1 MENQED
7 KIVDENLN
15 PSEEEKVIP
24 EETVVQEENP
34 TPAEVTEPVVEEEAK
49 NETESTDEEPVTPS
63 TEEDKAEEEQ
73 QPEEPIEEKPEVEDK
88 VEEEKGVPEGT
99 TTTEE
104 TIASEGVVEELD
116 PVQED
121 LMAQLEELRAEKEE
135 REALEACNIEVMKV
149 EREFQDC
156 SNKIA
161 QALKDSFAQNG
172 IDSSKTIE
180 ELKKE
185 DPAKATLAM
194 QFIAQA
200 QGLKTQLENAAVNEI
215 SKHQNEVIYRAASR
229 EFEKMGLNLEQAKE
243 AVKTF
248 KRIVNEIGVTDLK
261 EDLKMKVQLAAGRA
275 KIVVPE
281 GMVAPEVKPVAPN
294 GAVKA
299 EGVADDDT
307 TEVKDSSPEIK
318 EAIKEVAEEK
328 SEEVPPTPVVEKS
341 SEPVVQKPKVE
352 DFEEGVT
359 GKASAGAGTMIN
371 ELNVLEELAKLP
383 YKERAKFYKEHED
396 SISKALSKRG

>member
-1 MENQED
+1 MENEEN
-7 KIVDENLN
+7 KIVDEATIPNEMTAPEGALA
-15 PSEEEKVIP
+15 PTEEVKEEVTTSSEAITSEGTPAPTEAIEEEVKT
-24 EETVVQEENP
+24 EEQ
-34 TPAEVTEPVVEEEAK
+34 VEEATAPK
-49 NETESTDEEPVTPS
+49 
-63 TEEDKAEEEQ
+63 ED
-73 QPEEPIEEKPEVEDK
+73 KPEVEDK
-88 VEEEKGVPEGT
+88 VEEK
-99 TTTEE
+99 
-104 TIASEGVVEELD
+104 VEQEVEQLD
-116 PVQED
+116 PTQED
-121 LMAQLEELRAEKEE
+121 LMAQLEELRTEKEE

-200 QGLKTQLENAAVNEI
+200 QELKAQLENAAVNEI

-248 KRIVNEIGVTDLK
+248 KRIVNEVGVVDLK
-261 EDLKMKVQLAAGRA
+261 EDLQMKVQLAAGRA

-281 GMVAPEVKPVAPN
+281 GITNVPTRTEAPVDTDVPL
-294 GAVKA
+294 
-299 EGVADDDT
+299 DT
-307 TEVKDSSPEIK
+307 TEIKDSSPEIK
-318 EAIKEVAEEK
+318 EVVEEITKEEK
-328 SEEVPPTPVVEKS
+328 EEVPPTPVVEK
-341 SEPVVQKPKVE
+341 PKVE
-352 DFEEGVT
+352 DFEEGVG
-359 GKASAGAGTMIN
+359 GKGSSGAGTMIN

-383 YKERAKFYKEHED
+383 YKERVKFYKEHED
-396 SISKALSKRG
+396 SIAKALSKRG

>member
-34 TPAEVTEPVVEEEAK
+34 TPAEVTEPVEEEVK
-49 NETESTDEEPVTPS
+49 TETESTDEEPVTLS
-63 TEEDKAEEEQ
+63 TEEDKAAEEEQ
-73 QPEEPIEEKPEVEDK
+73 QPEEPTEEKPEVEDK
-88 VEEEKGVPEGT
+88 VEEEKGAPEETTTPEG
-99 TTTEE
+99 
-104 TIASEGVVEELD
+104 AVEELD

-200 QGLKTQLENAAVNEI
+200 QELKAQLENAAVNEI

-281 GMVAPEVKPVAPN
+281 GMIAPEVKPA
-294 GAVKA
+294 KA

-307 TEVKDSSPEIK
+307 TEVKDSSPEIDK
-318 EAIKEVAEEK
+318 AIKEVAEEK
-328 SEEVPPTPVVEKS
+328 PEEVPPTPVVEKS

-371 ELNVLEELAKLP
+371 EFNVLEELAKLP

-396 SISKALSKRG
+396 SIAKALSKRG

>member
-24 EETVVQEENP
+24 EETVVQEE
-34 TPAEVTEPVVEEEAK
+34 ATEPVEEEVK
-49 NETESTDEEPVTPS
+49 DETEGDSEPTDEEPATPS
-63 TEEDKAEEEQ
+63 TEEDKTEKEQ
-73 QPEEPIEEKPEVEDK
+73 QPEEPTEEKPEVEDK
-88 VEEEKGVPEGT
+88 AEEEKGVPEET
-99 TTTEE
+99 T
-104 TIASEGVVEELD
+104 ALEGAIEQLD

-121 LMAQLEELRAEKEE
+121 LMAQLEELRTEKEE

-172 IDSSKTIE
+172 IDSSKTME

-200 QGLKTQLENAAVNEI
+200 QELKAQLENAAVKEI

-261 EDLKMKVQLAAGRA
+261 EDLQMKVQLAAGRA

-281 GMVAPEVKPVAPN
+281 GMVVPEVKPA
-294 GAVKA
+294 KA
-299 EGVADDDT
+299 EGVAGDDT
-307 TEVKDSSPEIK
+307 TEVKGSSPEIE
-318 EAIKEVAEEK
+318 EATKEVEDK
-328 SEEVPPTPVVEKS
+328 NPEEVPPAPVVE
-341 SEPVVQKPKVE
+341 KPKVE
-352 DFEEGVT
+352 DFEEGVG
-359 GKASAGAGTMIN
+359 GKGSSGAGTIIN

-396 SISKALSKRG
+396 SIAKALSKRG

>member
-1 MENQED
+1 MENEEN
-7 KIVDENLN
+7 KIVEEVTAS
-15 PSEEEKVIP
+15 SEATSLEGAM
-24 EETVVQEENP
+24 
-34 TPAEVTEPVVEEEAK
+34 TPAEEVEETAEKPKAEEATASE
-49 NETESTDEEPVTPS
+49 ETLVPEEEDVKDETVAPSEAVSPS
-63 TEEDKAEEEQ
+63 TEEGEEEQ
-73 QPEEPIEEKPEVEDK
+73 PEETSEPEDKQEVEDK
-88 VEEEKGVPEGT
+88 TEEEKGVPERT
-99 TTTEE
+99 TALERAIE
-104 TIASEGVVEELD
+104 QLD
-116 PVQED
+116 PTQEE
-121 LMAQLEELRAEKEE
+121 LMAQLEELRTEKEE

-200 QGLKTQLENAAVNEI
+200 QELKAQLENAAVNEI

-248 KRIVNEIGVTDLK
+248 KRIVNEVGVVDLK
-261 EDLKMKVQLAAGRA
+261 EDLQMKVQLAAGRA

-281 GMVAPEVKPVAPN
+281 GIITPEVEPA
-294 GAVKA
+294 KA
-299 EGVADDDT
+299 TGVADDVDTNVPLDT
-307 TEVKDSSPEIK
+307 TEIKDSSSE
-318 EAIKEVAEEK
+318 IKEVAEEITK
-328 SEEVPPTPVVEKS
+328 EEKEEVPPTPVVE
-341 SEPVVQKPKVE
+341 KPKVE

-396 SISKALSKRG
+396 SIAKALSKRG

>member
-1 MENQED
+1 MENEEN

-15 PSEEEKVIP
+15 PSEEEKIIP

-34 TPAEVTEPVVEEEAK
+34 TLAEVTEPVEEEVK
-49 NETESTDEEPVTPS
+49 DETETESDTEPTDKEPVTPS
-63 TEEDKAEEEQ
+63 TEEDKTEEQ
-73 QPEEPIEEKPEVEDK
+73 QPEEPTKEKSEVEDK
-88 VEEEKGVPEGT
+88 TEEEEDGSEEPTAPEGVI
-99 TTTEE
+99 EQ
-104 TIASEGVVEELD
+104 LD

-121 LMAQLEELRAEKEE
+121 LMAQLEELRTEKEE

-161 QALKDSFAQNG
+161 QALKDSFAQND

-200 QGLKTQLENAAVNEI
+200 QELKTQLENAAVKEI

-248 KRIVNEIGVTDLK
+248 KRIVNEVGVTDLK
-261 EDLKMKVQLAAGRA
+261 EDLQMKVQLAAGRA
-275 KIVVPE
+275 KIVIPE
-281 GMVAPEVKPVAPN
+281 GVVTSEVEPA
-294 GAVKA
+294 KA
-299 EGVADDDT
+299 EGVANDDT
-307 TEVKDSSPEIK
+307 TETKDSSPEIK
-318 EAIKEVAEEK
+318 EVVEKITKEEK
-328 SEEVPPTPVVEKS
+328 EEVPPTPVVEK
-341 SEPVVQKPKVE
+341 PKVE
-352 DFEEGVT
+352 DFEEGVG
-359 GKASAGAGTMIN
+359 GKGSSGAGTMIN

-396 SISKALSKRG
+396 SIAKALSKRG

>member
-1 MENQED
+1 MENEEN
-7 KIVDENLN
+7 KIVDEMTV
-15 PSEEEKVIP
+15 PTEEVKEEATVPIGATTP
-24 EETVVQEENP
+24 EETP
-34 TPAEVTEPVVEEEAK
+34 APAEVTEPAEEEAK
-49 NETESTDEEPVTPS
+49 DETEGDSEPTDEEPATPS
-63 TEEDKAEEEQ
+63 TEEDKTEEEQ
-73 QPEEPIEEKPEVEDK
+73 QPEKPTEEKPEIEDMVEK
-88 VEEEKGVPEGT
+88 EKDVPEET
-99 TTTEE
+99 T
-104 TIASEGVVEELD
+104 APEGAIEQLD

-121 LMAQLEELRAEKEE
+121 LMAQLEELRTEKEE

-172 IDSSKTIE
+172 IDSSKTME

-200 QGLKTQLENAAVNEI
+200 QELKAQLENAAVKEI
-215 SKHQNEVIYRAASR
+215 SKHQNEVIYRAASH

-261 EDLKMKVQLAAGRA
+261 EDLQMKVQLAAGRA

-281 GMVAPEVKPVAPN
+281 AMVAPEVKPA
-294 GAVKA
+294 KA

-318 EAIKEVAEEK
+318 EATKEAKEEK
-328 SEEVPPTPVVEKS
+328 PKEVPPTPVVE
-341 SEPVVQKPKVE
+341 KPKVE
-352 DFEEGVT
+352 DFEEGVG
-359 GKASAGAGTMIN
+359 GKGSSGAGTMIN
-371 ELNVLEELAKLP
+371 ELNVLDELAKLP
-383 YKERAKFYKEHED
+383 YKKRAKFYKEHED
-396 SISKALSKRG
+396 LIAKALSKRG

>member
-1 MENQED
+1 MENEEN

-15 PSEEEKVIP
+15 FSEEEKVIP

-34 TPAEVTEPVVEEEAK
+34 TPAEATEPTKEEEVKEEA
-49 NETESTDEEPVTPS
+49 ETEGDTEPTNEEPATPS
-63 TEEDKAEEEQ
+63 AEEDKTEEEQ
-73 QPEEPIEEKPEVEDK
+73 QPEEPTEDKPEVEDK
-88 VEEEKGVPEGT
+88 TEEEKVTPEVATAPEGAI
-99 TTTEE
+99 EQ
-104 TIASEGVVEELD
+104 LD
-116 PVQED
+116 PTQED
-121 LMAQLEELRAEKEE
+121 LMAQLEELRTEKEE

-172 IDSSKTIE
+172 IDSSKTME

-200 QGLKTQLENAAVNEI
+200 QELKAQLENAAVNEI

-248 KRIVNEIGVTDLK
+248 KRIVNEVGVVDLK
-261 EDLKMKVQLAAGRA
+261 EDLQMKVQLAAGRA

-281 GMVAPEVKPVAPN
+281 TKSDRT
-294 GAVKA
+294 AVT
-299 EGVADDDT
+299 EGNVDT
-307 TEVKDSSPEIK
+307 TEIKDSSPEIK
-318 EAIKEVAEEK
+318 EVVEEITKEEK
-328 SEEVPPTPVVEKS
+328 EEVPPTPVVEK
-341 SEPVVQKPKVE
+341 PKVE
-352 DFEEGVT
+352 DFEEGVG
-359 GKASAGAGTMIN
+359 GKGSSGAGTMIN
-371 ELNVLEELAKLP
+371 ELNVLEELAKLS

-396 SISKALSKRG
+396 SIAKALSKRG

>member
-1 MENQED
+1 MENEES

-24 EETVVQEENP
+24 EETVVQGENP
-34 TPAEVTEPVVEEEAK
+34 TPAEVTEPVEEGVK
-49 NETESTDEEPVTPS
+49 DETESDTEPTDEEPVTPS
-63 TEEDKAEEEQ
+63 TEEDKTEEEQ
-73 QPEEPIEEKPEVEDK
+73 QTEEPTEEKPEVEDK
-88 VEEEKGVPEGT
+88 VEEEKDAPEGAI
-99 TTTEE
+99 EQ
-104 TIASEGVVEELD
+104 LD
-116 PVQED
+116 PTQEG
-121 LMAQLEELRAEKEE
+121 LMAQLEELRTEKEE

-172 IDSSKTIE
+172 IDSSKTME

-200 QGLKTQLENAAVNEI
+200 QELKAQLENAAVNEI

-261 EDLKMKVQLAAGRA
+261 EDLQMKVQLAAGRA

-281 GMVAPEVKPVAPN
+281 GVAAPEVEPA
-294 GAVKA
+294 KA

-307 TEVKDSSPEIK
+307 TETKDSSPEIK
-318 EAIKEVAEEK
+318 EATKEVEEGK
-328 SEEVPPTPVVEKS
+328 PEEVPPTPVVEKS

-352 DFEEGVT
+352 DFEEGVG
-359 GKASAGAGTMIN
+359 GKGSSGAGTMIN

-396 SISKALSKRG
+396 SIAKALSKRG

>member
-1 MENQED
+1 MENEEN

-34 TPAEVTEPVVEEEAK
+34 TPAEVTEPVEEEVK
-49 NETESTDEEPVTPS
+49 DETESDAEPTDEEPVTPS
-63 TEEDKAEEEQ
+63 TEEDKTEKEQ
-73 QPEEPIEEKPEVEDK
+73 QPEESTKEKPEVEDK
-88 VEEEKGVPEGT
+88 TEEEKVIP
-99 TTTEE
+99 EE
-104 TIASEGVVEELD
+104 TTASEGAIEQLD

-121 LMAQLEELRAEKEE
+121 LMAQLEELRTEKEE

-200 QGLKTQLENAAVNEI
+200 QELKAQLENAAVNEI

-261 EDLKMKVQLAAGRA
+261 EDLQMKVQLAAGRA

-281 GMVAPEVKPVAPN
+281 GVVAPEVKPV
-294 GAVKA
+294 KA
-299 EGVADDDT
+299 EGVANDDT
-307 TEVKDSSPEIK
+307 TETKDSSPEIK
-318 EAIKEVAEEK
+318 EVVEKITKEEK
-328 SEEVPPTPVVEKS
+328 EEVPPTPVVEK
-341 SEPVVQKPKVE
+341 PKLE
-352 DFEEGVT
+352 DFEEGVG
-359 GKASAGAGTMIN
+359 GKGSSGAGTMIN

-396 SISKALSKRG
+396 SIAKALSKRG

>member
-1 MENQED
+1 MENEEN
-7 KIVDENLN
+7 KIVNENLN
-15 PSEEEKVIP
+15 PSEEEQVIP
-24 EETVVQEENP
+24 EETVVQEENF
-34 TPAEVTEPVVEEEAK
+34 TPAEATELTREEEVMEEAETEGDTEP
-49 NETESTDEEPVTPS
+49 TDEEPATPS
-63 TEEDKAEEEQ
+63 TEEDETEEEQ
-73 QPEEPIEEKPEVEDK
+73 QPEEPTEDKPEVE
-88 VEEEKGVPEGT
+88 EEEEEGAPEGAI
-99 TTTEE
+99 EQ
-104 TIASEGVVEELD
+104 LD
-116 PVQED
+116 PTQED
-121 LMAQLEELRAEKEE
+121 LMAQLEELRTEKEE

-172 IDSSKTIE
+172 IDSSKTME

-200 QGLKTQLENAAVNEI
+200 QELKAQLENAAVNEI

-248 KRIVNEIGVTDLK
+248 KRIVNEVGVVDLK
-261 EDLKMKVQLAAGRA
+261 EDLQMKVQLAAGRA
-275 KIVVPE
+275 KIVVPNE
-281 GMVAPEVKPVAPN
+281 TTTVKDVPL
-294 GAVKA
+294 
-299 EGVADDDT
+299 DT
-307 TEVKDSSPEIK
+307 TEVKDPSPEIQ
-318 EAIKEVAEEK
+318 EVVEEITEEE
-328 SEEVPPTPVVEKS
+328 EEVPPTPVVEK
-341 SEPVVQKPKVE
+341 PKVE
-352 DFEEGVT
+352 DFEEGVG
-359 GKASAGAGTMIN
+359 GKGSSGAGTMIN

-396 SISKALSKRG
+396 SIAKALSKRG

>member
-1 MENQED
+1 MENEEN
-7 KIVDENLN
+7 KIADENLN
-15 PSEEEKVIP
+15 SSEEEKVIP

-34 TPAEVTEPVVEEEAK
+34 TPAKATEPTKEEEVK
-49 NETESTDEEPVTPS
+49 EEVETEGDAEPTNEEPATPS
-63 TEEDKAEEEQ
+63 AEEDKTEEEQ
-73 QPEEPIEEKPEVEDK
+73 QPKKPTEDKPEVEDK
-88 VEEEKGVPEGT
+88 TEEEGTPEGT
-99 TTTEE
+99 IAPEE
-104 TIASEGVVEELD
+104 AIEQLD
-116 PVQED
+116 PTQED
-121 LMAQLEELRAEKEE
+121 LMAQLEELRTEKEE

-172 IDSSKTIE
+172 IDSSKTME

-200 QGLKTQLENAAVNEI
+200 QELKAQLENAAVNEI

-248 KRIVNEIGVTDLK
+248 KRIVNEVGVVDLK
-261 EDLKMKVQLAAGRA
+261 EDLQMKVQLAAGRA

-281 GMVAPEVKPVAPN
+281 GIITPKVEPA
-294 GAVKA
+294 KA
-299 EGVADDDT
+299 TGVADDVDT

-318 EAIKEVAEEK
+318 EVVEEITKKEK
-328 SEEVPPTPVVEKS
+328 EEVPPTPVVEK
-341 SEPVVQKPKVE
+341 PKVE
-352 DFEEGVT
+352 DFEEGVG
-359 GKASAGAGTMIN
+359 GKGSSGAGTIIN

-396 SISKALSKRG
+396 SIAKALSKRG

>member
-1 MENQED
+1 MENEEN

-15 PSEEEKVIP
+15 PSKEEKVIP
-24 EETVVQEENP
+24 EETAVQEENP
-34 TPAEVTEPVVEEEAK
+34 TPAEVTEPVEEEVEDET
-49 NETESTDEEPVTPS
+49 ETESDTEPTDEEPVTPS
-63 TEEDKAEEEQ
+63 TEEDKTEEKQ
-73 QPEEPIEEKPEVEDK
+73 QPEEPTEEKPEVEDK
-88 VEEEKGVPEGT
+88 TKKEKDVPEET
-99 TTTEE
+99 T
-104 TIASEGVVEELD
+104 APEGAIGQLD

-121 LMAQLEELRAEKEE
+121 LMAQLEELRTEKEE

-172 IDSSKTIE
+172 IDSSKTME

-200 QGLKTQLENAAVNEI
+200 QELKAQLENAAVNEI

-261 EDLKMKVQLAAGRA
+261 EDLQMKVQLAAGRA

-281 GMVAPEVKPVAPN
+281 GMVAPEVKPA
-294 GAVKA
+294 KA

-307 TEVKDSSPEIK
+307 TEIKGSSPEIK
-318 EAIKEVAEEK
+318 EATKKVKEEK
-328 SEEVPPTPVVEKS
+328 PEEVPPTPVVEKP

-396 SISKALSKRG
+396 SIAKALSKRG

>member
-7 KIVDENLN
+7 KILDENLN
-15 PSEEEKVIP
+15 PSEEEKDVS
-24 EETVVQEENP
+24 EETVVQEEATAP
-34 TPAEVTEPVVEEEAK
+34 TEETEPVEEEVK
-49 NETESTDEEPVTPS
+49 DETESADEEPVTPP
-63 TEEDKAEEEQ
+63 TEEEKSEEGE
-73 QPEEPIEEKPEVEDK
+73 QPEKSAEEKPEVEDK
-88 VEEEKGVPEGT
+88 VEEEKEDAP
-99 TTTEE
+99 
-104 TIASEGVVEELD
+104 EGVVEELD

-121 LMAQLEELRAEKEE
+121 LMTQLEELRAEKEE

-200 QGLKTQLENAAVNEI
+200 QELKAQLENAAVNEI

-281 GMVAPEVKPVAPN
+281 GIVAPEVKPA
-294 GAVKA
+294 KA

-307 TEVKDSSPEIK
+307 TEVKDSSPEI
-318 EAIKEVAEEK
+318 EGVTKEVKEEK
-328 SEEVPPTPVVEKS
+328 PEEVPPTPVVE
-341 SEPVVQKPKVE
+341 KPKVE

-396 SISKALSKRG
+396 TIAKALSKRG

>member
-1 MENQED
+1 MENEEN
-7 KIVDENLN
+7 KIVDEVTV
-15 PSEEEKVIP
+15 PAEEAKEEVTAPIGAIAP
-24 EETVVQEENP
+24 EETP
-34 TPAEVTEPVVEEEAK
+34 APAEATEPVEEEVK
-49 NETESTDEEPVTPS
+49 DKTEGDSEPTDEEPATPS
-63 TEEDKAEEEQ
+63 TKEDKPEEEQ
-73 QPEEPIEEKPEVEDK
+73 HPEEPAEEKPEEDK
-88 VEEEKGVPEGT
+88 PEEAVEKEKDVPEGT
-99 TTTEE
+99 TAPERAIE
-104 TIASEGVVEELD
+104 QLD

-121 LMAQLEELRAEKEE
+121 LMAQLEELRTEKEE

-172 IDSSKTIE
+172 IDSSKTME

-200 QGLKTQLENAAVNEI
+200 QELKAQLENAAVKEI

-261 EDLKMKVQLAAGRA
+261 EDLQMKVQLAAGRA

-281 GMVAPEVKPVAPN
+281 GMVAPEVKPVN
-294 GAVKA
+294 A

-307 TEVKDSSPEIK
+307 TEVKDSSPEI
-318 EAIKEVAEEK
+318 EGVTKEVVEEK
-328 SEEVPPTPVVEKS
+328 PKEVPPTPVVE
-341 SEPVVQKPKVE
+341 KPKVE
-352 DFEEGVT
+352 DFEEGVG
-359 GKASAGAGTMIN
+359 GKGSSGAGTMIN
-371 ELNVLEELAKLP
+371 ELNVLDELAKLP
-383 YKERAKFYKEHED
+383 YKKRAKFYKEHED
-396 SISKALSKRG
+396 SIAKALSKRG

>member
-15 PSEEEKVIP
+15 PSEEEKVTP
-24 EETVVQEENP
+24 EETPAP
-34 TPAEVTEPVVEEEAK
+34 TEVTDPVEEEAK
-49 NETESTDEEPVTPS
+49 GKAETKDETKPADEEPVAPS
-63 TEEDKAEEEQ
+63 AEEEKPEEEQ
-73 QPEEPIEEKPEVEDK
+73 HPEEPTEEKPTEEKPEVEDK
-88 VEEEKGVPEGT
+88 AEEEKNIPEETTAPEGAI
-99 TTTEE
+99 EQ
-104 TIASEGVVEELD
+104 LD

-121 LMAQLEELRAEKEE
+121 LMAPLEELKTEKDE

-172 IDSSKTIE
+172 IDSSKTME

-200 QGLKTQLENAAVNEI
+200 QELKAQLENAAVKEI

-261 EDLKMKVQLAAGRA
+261 EDLQMKVQLAAGRA

-281 GMVAPEVKPVAPN
+281 GMVTPEVKPT
-294 GAVKA
+294 KA
-299 EGVADDDT
+299 EGAAGDNT
-307 TEVKDSSPEIK
+307 TEVKDSSPEI
-318 EAIKEVAEEK
+318 EGATKEVKEEK
-328 SEEVPPTPVVEKS
+328 SKEVPPTPVVEKS

-352 DFEEGVT
+352 DFEEGVG
-359 GKASAGAGTMIN
+359 GKGSSGAGTMIN

-383 YKERAKFYKEHED
+383 YKERVKFYKEHED
-396 SISKALSKRG
+396 SIAKALSKRG

>member
-1 MENQED
+1 MENEEN
-7 KIVDENLN
+7 KIVDESLN
-15 PSEEEKVIP
+15 PSEEEYVTP

-34 TPAEVTEPVVEEEAK
+34 TPAEVTEPVEEEVK
-49 NETESTDEEPVTPS
+49 DETESDTKPTDEEPVTPS
-63 TEEDKAEEEQ
+63 TEEDKTEEEQ
-73 QPEEPIEEKPEVEDK
+73 QPEEPTEEKSEVENK
-88 VEEEKGVPEGT
+88 VEEEKGVPE
-99 TTTEE
+99 E
-104 TIASEGVVEELD
+104 TVVPEGAIEQLD
-116 PVQED
+116 PTQED
-121 LMAQLEELRAEKEE
+121 LMAQLEELRTEKEE

-200 QGLKTQLENAAVNEI
+200 QELKAQLENAAVNEI

-261 EDLKMKVQLAAGRA
+261 EDLQMKVQLAAGRA

-281 GMVAPEVKPVAPN
+281 VESDRTTGSETTV
-294 GAVKA
+294 
-299 EGVADDDT
+299 DT
-307 TEVKDSSPEIK
+307 TETKDSSPEIK
-318 EAIKEVAEEK
+318 EATKEVEEGK
-328 SEEVPPTPVVEKS
+328 PEEVPPTPVVE
-341 SEPVVQKPKVE
+341 KPKVE

-396 SISKALSKRG
+396 SIAKALSKRG

>member
-1 MENQED
+1 MENEEN

-34 TPAEVTEPVVEEEAK
+34 TPAEVTEPVEEEAK
-49 NETESTDEEPVTPS
+49 DETESDTEPTDEEPATPS
-63 TEEDKAEEEQ
+63 TEEDKTEEEQ
-73 QPEEPIEEKPEVEDK
+73 QPEEPTEEKPEVEDK
-88 VEEEKGVPEGT
+88 VEEATAPEGAI
-99 TTTEE
+99 EQ
-104 TIASEGVVEELD
+104 LD

-121 LMAQLEELRAEKEE
+121 LMAQLEELRTEKEE

-200 QGLKTQLENAAVNEI
+200 QELKTQLENAAVKEI

-248 KRIVNEIGVTDLK
+248 KRIVNEVGVTDLK
-261 EDLKMKVQLAAGRA
+261 EDLQMKVQLAAGRA

-281 GMVAPEVKPVAPN
+281 GVVTSEVKPA
-294 GAVKA
+294 KA
-299 EGVADDDT
+299 EGVTDDDT
-307 TEVKDSSPEIK
+307 TETKDSSPEIK
-318 EAIKEVAEEK
+318 EVTKKVEEEK
-328 SEEVPPTPVVEKS
+328 PEEVPPTPVVEK
-341 SEPVVQKPKVE
+341 PKVE
-352 DFEEGVT
+352 DFEEGVG
-359 GKASAGAGTMIN
+359 GKGSSGAGTIIN

-396 SISKALSKRG
+396 SIAKALSKRG

>member
-24 EETVVQEENP
+24 EETVVQEENS
-34 TPAEVTEPVVEEEAK
+34 TPAEVTEPVEEEVK
-49 NETESTDEEPVTPS
+49 TETESTDEEPVTLS
-63 TEEDKAEEEQ
+63 TEEDKAAEEEQ
-73 QPEEPIEEKPEVEDK
+73 QPEEPTEEKPEVEDK
-88 VEEEKGVPEGT
+88 VEEEKGAPEETTTPEG
-99 TTTEE
+99 
-104 TIASEGVVEELD
+104 AVEELD

-200 QGLKTQLENAAVNEI
+200 QELKAQLENAAVNEI

-281 GMVAPEVKPVAPN
+281 GMIAPEVKPA
-294 GAVKA
+294 KA

-307 TEVKDSSPEIK
+307 TEVKDSSPEIDK
-318 EAIKEVAEEK
+318 AIKEVAEEK
-328 SEEVPPTPVVEKS
+328 PEEVPPTPVVEKS

-371 ELNVLEELAKLP
+371 EFNVLEELAKLP

-396 SISKALSKRG
+396 SIAKALSKRG

>member
-1 MENQED
+1 MENEEN

-15 PSEEEKVIP
+15 PSEEEKGVP

-34 TPAEVTEPVVEEEAK
+34 TPAKVTEPVEEEEVK
-49 NETESTDEEPVTPS
+49 DETESDTEPTDEEPITPS
-63 TEEDKAEEEQ
+63 TEEDKTEEQ
-73 QPEEPIEEKPEVEDK
+73 QPEDPTEEKPEVEGKTEEDK
-88 VEEEKGVPEGT
+88 DVPEET
-99 TTTEE
+99 T
-104 TIASEGVVEELD
+104 APEGAIEQLD

-121 LMAQLEELRAEKEE
+121 LMAQLEELRTEKEE
-135 REALEACNIEVMKV
+135 REALEVCNIEVMKI

-172 IDSSKTIE
+172 IDSSKTME

-200 QGLKTQLENAAVNEI
+200 QELKAQLENAAVNEI
-215 SKHQNEVIYRAASR
+215 SKHQNEVIYRTASR

-248 KRIVNEIGVTDLK
+248 KRIVNEVGVTDLK

-281 GMVAPEVKPVAPN
+281 GMVAPEVKPA
-294 GAVKA
+294 KA
-299 EGVADDDT
+299 EGVADEDT

-318 EAIKEVAEEK
+318 EATKEVEEGK
-328 SEEVPPTPVVEKS
+328 PEEVPPTPVVEKS

-396 SISKALSKRG
+396 SIAKALSKRG

>member
-1 MENQED
+1 MENEEN

-15 PSEEEKVIP
+15 LSEEEKVIP

-34 TPAEVTEPVVEEEAK
+34 TPAEVTEPVEEEVK
-49 NETESTDEEPVTPS
+49 DETESDTEPTDEEPITPS
-63 TEEDKAEEEQ
+63 TEEDKTEEQ
-73 QPEEPIEEKPEVEDK
+73 QPEEPTEEKPEVKDK
-88 VEEEKGVPEGT
+88 TEEEKDVSEETTAPEGAI
-99 TTTEE
+99 EQ
-104 TIASEGVVEELD
+104 LD

-121 LMAQLEELRAEKEE
+121 LMAQLEELRTEKEE

-172 IDSSKTIE
+172 IDSSKTME

-200 QGLKTQLENAAVNEI
+200 QELKAQLENAAVNEI

-261 EDLKMKVQLAAGRA
+261 EDLQMKVQLAAGRA

-281 GMVAPEVKPVAPN
+281 GVVAPEVKPA
-294 GAVKA
+294 KA

-307 TEVKDSSPEIK
+307 TETKDSSPEIK
-318 EAIKEVAEEK
+318 EATKEVEEGK
-328 SEEVPPTPVVEKS
+328 PEEVPPTPVVE
-341 SEPVVQKPKVE
+341 KPKVE

-396 SISKALSKRG
+396 SIAKALSKRG

>member
-1 MENQED
+1 MENEEN
-7 KIVDENLN
+7 KIVDESLN
-15 PSEEEKVIP
+15 PSEEEKVTP
-24 EETVVQEENP
+24 EKTVVQEENP
-34 TPAEVTEPVVEEEAK
+34 TPAEVTEPVEEEAK
-49 NETESTDEEPVTPS
+49 DETESDTELTDEEPITPS
-63 TEEDKAEEEQ
+63 TEEDKTEEQ
-73 QPEEPIEEKPEVEDK
+73 QPEEPTEEKPEVEDK
-88 VEEEKGVPEGT
+88 TEEDKDVPEET
-99 TTTEE
+99 T
-104 TIASEGVVEELD
+104 APEGAIEQLD

-121 LMAQLEELRAEKEE
+121 LMAQLEELRTEKEE
-135 REALEACNIEVMKV
+135 RKALEACNIEVMKV

-172 IDSSKTIE
+172 IDSSKTMN

-200 QGLKTQLENAAVNEI
+200 QELKAQLENAAVNEI

-261 EDLKMKVQLAAGRA
+261 EDLQMKVQLAAGRA

-281 GMVAPEVKPVAPN
+281 GVVAPEVKPA
-294 GAVKA
+294 KA

-307 TEVKDSSPEIK
+307 TETKDSSLEIK
-318 EAIKEVAEEK
+318 EAAKKVEEGK
-328 SEEVPPTPVVEKS
+328 PEEVPPTPVVEKS

-396 SISKALSKRG
+396 SIAKALSKRG

>member
-1 MENQED
+1 MENKED

-15 PSEEEKVIP
+15 PSEEGKGVP
-24 EETVVQEENP
+24 EETAVQEENP
-34 TPAEVTEPVVEEEAK
+34 TPAEVTEPVEEGVK
-49 NETESTDEEPVTPS
+49 NEIETESDTEPTDEEPVTPS

-73 QPEEPIEEKPEVEDK
+73 QPEEPTEEKPKVEDK

-99 TTTEE
+99 TATEE
-104 TIASEGVVEELD
+104 ATAPEGTIEELD

-161 QALKDSFAQNG
+161 QALKDSFAQND

-200 QGLKTQLENAAVNEI
+200 QELKAQLENAAVNEI

-281 GMVAPEVKPVAPN
+281 GMIAPEVKPA
-294 GAVKA
+294 KA

-307 TEVKDSSPEIK
+307 TKVKGSSPEIDK
-318 EAIKEVAEEK
+318 AIKEVAEEK
-328 SEEVPPTPVVEKS
+328 PEEVPPTPVVEK
-341 SEPVVQKPKVE
+341 PTVE

-396 SISKALSKRG
+396 SIAKALSKRG

>member
-7 KIVDENLN
+7 KILDENLN
-15 PSEEEKVIP
+15 PSEEEKVTSEGAT
-24 EETVVQEENP
+24 EEVAAQEE
-34 TPAEVTEPVVEEEAK
+34 ATEPVEEEVK
-49 NETESTDEEPVTPS
+49 DETETESDTEPTDEEPVTPS
-63 TEEDKAEEEQ
+63 IEEGKTEEEQ
-73 QPEEPIEEKPEVEDK
+73 QPEEPTEEKPEVEDK
-88 VEEEKGVPEGT
+88 VEEEKSVLEETTAPEGAI
-99 TTTEE
+99 EQ
-104 TIASEGVVEELD
+104 LD
-116 PVQED
+116 SVQED
-121 LMAQLEELRAEKEE
+121 LMAQLEELRTEKEE

-172 IDSSKTIE
+172 IDSSKTME

-200 QGLKTQLENAAVNEI
+200 QELKAQLENAAVNEI

-261 EDLKMKVQLAAGRA
+261 EDLQMKVQLAAGRA

-281 GMVAPEVKPVAPN
+281 GMVVPEVKPA
-294 GAVKA
+294 KA

-307 TEVKDSSPEIK
+307 TETKDSSPEIEGINK
-318 EAIKEVAEEK
+318 KDKEEK

-352 DFEEGVT
+352 DFEEGVG
-359 GKASAGAGTMIN
+359 GKGSSGAGTMIN

-383 YKERAKFYKEHED
+383 YKERTKFYKEHED
-396 SISKALSKRG
+396 SIAKALSKRG

>member
-1 MENQED
+1 MENQEN
-7 KIVDENLN
+7 KIVNENLN

-34 TPAEVTEPVVEEEAK
+34 TPAEVTEPVEEEVKDETEAK
-49 NETESTDEEPVTPS
+49 DETESADEEPVTPS

-73 QPEEPIEEKPEVEDK
+73 QQSEEPTEEKPEVEDK
-88 VEEEKGVPEGT
+88 VEEEKEDAPEGAI
-99 TTTEE
+99 EQ
-104 TIASEGVVEELD
+104 LD
-116 PVQED
+116 PAQED
-121 LMAQLEELRAEKEE
+121 LIAQLEELRAEKEE

-200 QGLKTQLENAAVNEI
+200 QELKAQLENAAVNEI

-275 KIVVPE
+275 KIIVPE
-281 GMVAPEVKPVAPN
+281 GMVAPEVKPA
-294 GAVKA
+294 KA
-299 EGVADDDT
+299 EGVADNT
-307 TEVKDSSPEIK
+307 TEVKDTSPEI
-318 EAIKEVAEEK
+318 EK
-328 SEEVPPTPVVEKS
+328 VTKDPAGKNPEEVPPTPIVE
-341 SEPVVQKPKVE
+341 KPKVE

-396 SISKALSKRG
+396 TIAKALSKRG

>member
-1 MENQED
+1 MENEEN
-7 KIVDENLN
+7 KIVDESLN
-15 PSEEEKVIP
+15 PSEKEKVTS
-24 EETVVQEENP
+24 EKTVVQEENP
-34 TPAEVTEPVVEEEAK
+34 TPAEVTETVEEEVK
-49 NETESTDEEPVTPS
+49 DETESDTEPTDEEPITPS
-63 TEEDKAEEEQ
+63 TEEDKTEEQ
-73 QPEEPIEEKPEVEDK
+73 QPEEPTEEKPEVEDK
-88 VEEEKGVPEGT
+88 TEEDKDVPEET
-99 TTTEE
+99 T
-104 TIASEGVVEELD
+104 ASEGAIEQLD

-121 LMAQLEELRAEKEE
+121 LMAQLEELRTEKEE

-172 IDSSKTIE
+172 IDSSKTME

-200 QGLKTQLENAAVNEI
+200 QELKAQLENAAVNEI

-261 EDLKMKVQLAAGRA
+261 EDLQMKVQLAAGRA

-281 GMVAPEVKPVAPN
+281 GMAAPEGKPA
-294 GAVKA
+294 KA

-307 TEVKDSSPEIK
+307 TETKNSSPEIK
-318 EAIKEVAEEK
+318 EATKEVEEGK
-328 SEEVPPTPVVEKS
+328 PEEVPPTPVVE
-341 SEPVVQKPKVE
+341 KPKVE

-396 SISKALSKRG
+396 SIAKALSKRG

>member
-1 MENQED
+1 MGNEEN
-7 KIVDENLN
+7 KIVDESLNL
-15 PSEEEKVIP
+15 SEEEKVTP

-34 TPAEVTEPVVEEEAK
+34 TPAEVTEPVEEEVK
-49 NETESTDEEPVTPS
+49 DETESDTEPTDEEPITPS
-63 TEEDKAEEEQ
+63 TEEDKTEEQ
-73 QPEEPIEEKPEVEDK
+73 QPEEPTEEKPEVEDK
-88 VEEEKGVPEGT
+88 TEEDKDVLEETTAPEGVI
-99 TTTEE
+99 EQ
-104 TIASEGVVEELD
+104 LD

-121 LMAQLEELRAEKEE
+121 LMAQLEELRTEKEE
-135 REALEACNIEVMKV
+135 REALETCNIEVMKV

-172 IDSSKTIE
+172 IDSSKTME

-200 QGLKTQLENAAVNEI
+200 QELKAQLENAAVNEI

-261 EDLKMKVQLAAGRA
+261 EDLQMKVQLAAGRA

-281 GMVAPEVKPVAPN
+281 GMVAPEVKPA
-294 GAVKA
+294 KA

-307 TEVKDSSPEIK
+307 TEIKDSSPEIE
-318 EAIKEVAEEK
+318 EATKKVKEEK
-328 SEEVPPTPVVEKS
+328 PEEVPPTPVVEK
-341 SEPVVQKPKVE
+341 PKVE
-352 DFEEGVT
+352 DFEEGVG
-359 GKASAGAGTMIN
+359 GKGSSGAGTIIN

-396 SISKALSKRG
+396 SIAKALSKRG

>member
-1 MENQED
+1 MENEEN
-7 KIVDENLN
+7 KIVDESLN
-15 PSEEEKVIP
+15 PSEEEKVTP

-34 TPAEVTEPVVEEEAK
+34 TPAEVTEPVEEEVK
-49 NETESTDEEPVTPS
+49 DETESDTEPTDEEPVTPS
-63 TEEDKAEEEQ
+63 TEEDKTEEEQ
-73 QPEEPIEEKPEVEDK
+73 QPEEPTEEKPEVEDK
-88 VEEEKGVPEGT
+88 TEKEKDVPEET
-99 TTTEE
+99 T
-104 TIASEGVVEELD
+104 APEGAIEQLD

-121 LMAQLEELRAEKEE
+121 LMAQLEELRTEKEE

-200 QGLKTQLENAAVNEI
+200 QELKAQLENAAVNEI

-243 AVKTF
+243 AVKMF

-261 EDLKMKVQLAAGRA
+261 EDLQMKVQLAAGRA

-281 GMVAPEVKPVAPN
+281 GVVTPEVKPA
-294 GAVKA
+294 KA

-307 TEVKDSSPEIK
+307 TKTKDSSPEIK
-318 EAIKEVAEEK
+318 EVTKEVEERK
-328 SEEVPPTPVVEKS
+328 PEEVPPTPVVEK
-341 SEPVVQKPKVE
+341 PKVE
-352 DFEEGVT
+352 DFEEGIT

-396 SISKALSKRG
+396 SIAKALSKRG

>member
-34 TPAEVTEPVVEEEAK
+34 TPAEVTEPVEEEAK
-49 NETESTDEEPVTPS
+49 NETESTDEEPVAPS

-73 QPEEPIEEKPEVEDK
+73 QPEEPTEEKPEVEDK
-88 VEEEKGVPEGT
+88 VEEEKDASEETTAPEE
-99 TTTEE
+99 TTEQ
-104 TIASEGVVEELD
+104 LD

-200 QGLKTQLENAAVNEI
+200 QELKAQLENAAVNEI

-281 GMVAPEVKPVAPN
+281 EMIAPEVKPA
-294 GAVKA
+294 KA

-307 TEVKDSSPEIK
+307 TEVKDSSPEI
-318 EAIKEVAEEK
+318 EGAIEKGEERK
-328 SEEVPPTPVVEKS
+328 PEEVPPTTVVEKS
-341 SEPVVQKPKVE
+341 SEPVVQKPTVE

>member
-34 TPAEVTEPVVEEEAK
+34 TPAEVTEPVEEEVK
-49 NETESTDEEPVTPS
+49 TETESTDEEPVTLS
-63 TEEDKAEEEQ
+63 TEEDKAAEEEQ
-73 QPEEPIEEKPEVEDK
+73 QPEEPTEEKPEVEDK
-88 VEEEKGVPEGT
+88 VEEEKGAPEETTTPEG
-99 TTTEE
+99 
-104 TIASEGVVEELD
+104 AVEELD

-200 QGLKTQLENAAVNEI
+200 QELKAQLENAAVNEI

-281 GMVAPEVKPVAPN
+281 VESDRKAGNETTADNDNTDLKEPSLEKE
-294 GAVKA
+294 KA
-299 EGVADDDT
+299 EPAK
-307 TEVKDSSPEIK
+307 ELEKEKD
-318 EAIKEVAEEK
+318 
-328 SEEVPPTPVVEKS
+328 VPPTPVVEKS
-341 SEPVVQKPKVE
+341 SEPVVEKPKVE

-359 GKASAGAGTMIN
+359 GKTSVNAGTMIN
-371 ELNVLEELAKLP
+371 ELNVLDELAKLP
-383 YKERAKFYKEHED
+383 YRERARFYKEHED
-396 SISKALSKRG
+396 VISKALSKRG

>member
-1 MENQED
+1 MENEEN

-15 PSEEEKVIP
+15 PSGEGKVIP

-34 TPAEVTEPVVEEEAK
+34 TPAEVTEPAEEK
-49 NETESTDEEPVTPS
+49 VKDETEAENDTEPTDEEPVTPS
-63 TEEDKAEEEQ
+63 TEEDKTEEQ
-73 QPEEPIEEKPEVEDK
+73 QPEEPTEEKSEVEGKTEEDK
-88 VEEEKGVPEGT
+88 DVPEET
-99 TTTEE
+99 T
-104 TIASEGVVEELD
+104 APEGAIEQLD

-121 LMAQLEELRAEKEE
+121 LMAQLEELRTEKEE

-172 IDSSKTIE
+172 IDSSKTME

-194 QFIAQA
+194 QFITQA
-200 QGLKTQLENAAVNEI
+200 QELKAQLENAAVNEI

-261 EDLKMKVQLAAGRA
+261 EDLQMKVQLAAGRA

-281 GMVAPEVKPVAPN
+281 GMVTPEVEPA
-294 GAVKA
+294 KA
-299 EGVADDDT
+299 EGVTNDDT
-307 TEVKDSSPEIK
+307 TEVKDSSPETK
-318 EAIKEVAEEK
+318 EEAKEVGEGK
-328 SEEVPPTPVVEKS
+328 PEEVLPTSVVEKS

-396 SISKALSKRG
+396 SIAKALSKRG

>member
-1 MENQED
+1 MENEEN

-15 PSEEEKVIP
+15 SSEEEKVIP
-24 EETVVQEENP
+24 EETVAQEENP
-34 TPAEVTEPVVEEEAK
+34 TPAEATEPTKEEEVK
-49 NETESTDEEPVTPS
+49 EETETEGDTEPTNEEPATPS
-63 TEEDKAEEEQ
+63 AEEDKTEEEQ
-73 QPEEPIEEKPEVEDK
+73 QPEEPIEDKPEVEDK
-88 VEEEKGVPEGT
+88 VKEKDTP
-99 TTTEE
+99 EE
-104 TIASEGVVEELD
+104 TLEQLD
-116 PVQED
+116 PTQED
-121 LMAQLEELRAEKEE
+121 LMAQLEELRTEKEE

-172 IDSSKTIE
+172 IDSSKTME

-200 QGLKTQLENAAVNEI
+200 QELKAQLENAAVNEI

-248 KRIVNEIGVTDLK
+248 KRIVNEVGVVDLK
-261 EDLKMKVQLAAGRA
+261 GDLQMKVQLAAGRA

-281 GMVAPEVKPVAPN
+281 GMITPEVEPV
-294 GAVKA
+294 K
-299 EGVADDDT
+299 EIGVADDDT
-307 TEVKDSSPEIK
+307 TKVKDSSPEI
-318 EAIKEVAEEK
+318 
-328 SEEVPPTPVVEKS
+328 PTPVVE
-341 SEPVVQKPKVE
+341 KPKVE

-396 SISKALSKRG
+396 SIAKALSKRG

>member
-1 MENQED
+1 MENEEN
-7 KIVDENLN
+7 KIVDETIA
-15 PSEEEKVIP
+15 SAEEVKEEETTPIGATTP
-24 EETVVQEENP
+24 EET
-34 TPAEVTEPVVEEEAK
+34 TAPAEVTEPVEEEAK
-49 NETESTDEEPVTPS
+49 GKTEGDSEPTDEEPATPS
-63 TEEDKAEEEQ
+63 TEEDKTQEEQ
-73 QPEEPIEEKPEVEDK
+73 QPEEPTEDKPEVEDK
-88 VEEEKGVPEGT
+88 VEEEKDVPEGT
-99 TTTEE
+99 T
-104 TIASEGVVEELD
+104 APEGAIEQLD

-121 LMAQLEELRAEKEE
+121 LMAQLEELRTEKEE

-172 IDSSKTIE
+172 IDSSKTME

-200 QGLKTQLENAAVNEI
+200 QELKAQLENAAVNEI

-248 KRIVNEIGVTDLK
+248 KRIVNEVGVVDLK
-261 EDLKMKVQLAAGRA
+261 EDLQMKVQLAAGRA

-281 GMVAPEVKPVAPN
+281 GMITPEVEP
-294 GAVKA
+294 VKA
-299 EGVADDDT
+299 TGVADDVDT
-307 TEVKDSSPEIK
+307 TKVKDSSPEIK
-318 EAIKEVAEEK
+318 EVVEEITNEEK
-328 SEEVPPTPVVEKS
+328 EEVPPTPVVEK
-341 SEPVVQKPKVE
+341 PKVE
-352 DFEEGVT
+352 DFEEGVG
-359 GKASAGAGTMIN
+359 GKGSSGAGTMIN

-396 SISKALSKRG
+396 SIAKALSKRG

>member
-1 MENQED
+1 MENEEN
-7 KIVDENLN
+7 KIIDETTV
-15 PSEEEKVIP
+15 PAEEVKEEATVPIGATTSEETP
-24 EETVVQEENP
+24 A
-34 TPAEVTEPVVEEEAK
+34 PAEVTEPVEEEAK
-49 NETESTDEEPVTPS
+49 DKTEDDSEPTDEEPATPS
-63 TEEDKAEEEQ
+63 TEEDKTEEEQ
-73 QPEEPIEEKPEVEDK
+73 QPEKPTEEKPEVEDN
-88 VEEEKGVPEGT
+88 VEEEKDIPEGT
-99 TTTEE
+99 T
-104 TIASEGVVEELD
+104 ASEGAIEQLD
-116 PVQED
+116 PVQEA
-121 LMAQLEELRAEKEE
+121 LMAQLEELRTEKEE

-161 QALKDSFAQNG
+161 QALKDSFTQNG
-172 IDSSKTIE
+172 IDSSKTME

-200 QGLKTQLENAAVNEI
+200 QELKAQLENAAVNEI

-261 EDLKMKVQLAAGRA
+261 EDLQMKVQLAAGRA

-281 GMVAPEVKPVAPN
+281 GMVSPEVKPA
-294 GAVKA
+294 KA

-307 TEVKDSSPEIK
+307 TEVKDSSLEIK
-318 EAIKEVAEEK
+318 EATKEAEEEK
-328 SEEVPPTPVVEKS
+328 PKEVPPTPVVE
-341 SEPVVQKPKVE
+341 KPKVE
-352 DFEEGVT
+352 DFEEGVG
-359 GKASAGAGTMIN
+359 GKGSSGAGTMIN
-371 ELNVLEELAKLP
+371 ELNVLDELAKLP

-396 SISKALSKRG
+396 SIAKALSKRG

>member
-15 PSEEEKVIP
+15 PSEEEKVAP
-24 EETVVQEENP
+24 EETAVQEENP
-34 TPAEVTEPVVEEEAK
+34 TPAEVTEPVEEEVK
-49 NETESTDEEPVTPS
+49 DETKGDTEPTDEEPVTPS
-63 TEEDKAEEEQ
+63 TEEDKTEEE
-73 QPEEPIEEKPEVEDK
+73 QPEEPTEEKPEVKDK
-88 VEEEKGVPEGT
+88 TEEEKDVPEET
-99 TTTEE
+99 T
-104 TIASEGVVEELD
+104 APEGAIEQLD

-121 LMAQLEELRAEKEE
+121 LMAQLEELRTEKEE

-172 IDSSKTIE
+172 IDPSKTME

-194 QFIAQA
+194 QFIVQA
-200 QGLKTQLENAAVNEI
+200 QELKAQLENAAVNEI

-261 EDLKMKVQLAAGRA
+261 EDLQMKVQLAAGRA

-281 GMVAPEVKPVAPN
+281 GMVAPEVEPA
-294 GAVKA
+294 KA
-299 EGVADDDT
+299 EGVANDDT

-318 EAIKEVAEEK
+318 EVAEKITKEEK
-328 SEEVPPTPVVEKS
+328 EEVPPTPVVEK
-341 SEPVVQKPKVE
+341 PKVE
-352 DFEEGVT
+352 DFEEGVG
-359 GKASAGAGTMIN
+359 GKGSSGAGTMIN

-396 SISKALSKRG
+396 SIAKALSKRG

>member
-1 MENQED
+1 MENEEN
-7 KIVDENLN
+7 KIVDESLN

-34 TPAEVTEPVVEEEAK
+34 TPAEVTEPVEEVK
-49 NETESTDEEPVTPS
+49 DKTETESDTEPTDEEPVTPS
-63 TEEDKAEEEQ
+63 TEEDKTEEEQ
-73 QPEEPIEEKPEVEDK
+73 QPEEPTEEKPEVEDK
-88 VEEEKGVPEGT
+88 TEEDKDVPGETTAPEGVI
-99 TTTEE
+99 EK
-104 TIASEGVVEELD
+104 LD
-116 PVQED
+116 PTQED

-135 REALEACNIEVMKV
+135 REALEVCNIEVMKV
-149 EREFQDC
+149 EKEFQDC

-172 IDSSKTIE
+172 IDSSKTME

-200 QGLKTQLENAAVNEI
+200 QELKAQLENAAVNEI

-261 EDLKMKVQLAAGRA
+261 EDLQMKVQLAAGRA

-281 GMVAPEVKPVAPN
+281 GMVAPEVEPA
-294 GAVKA
+294 KA

-307 TEVKDSSPEIK
+307 TETKDSSPEIK
-318 EAIKEVAEEK
+318 EVVEKNTKEEK
-328 SEEVPPTPVVEKS
+328 EEVPPTPVVEK
-341 SEPVVQKPKVE
+341 PKVE
-352 DFEEGVT
+352 DFEEGVG
-359 GKASAGAGTMIN
+359 GKGSSGAGTIIN

-396 SISKALSKRG
+396 SIAKALSKRG

>member
-1 MENQED
+1 MENEES

-24 EETVVQEENP
+24 EETVVQGEIP
-34 TPAEVTEPVVEEEAK
+34 TPAEVTEPVEEEVK
-49 NETESTDEEPVTPS
+49 DETETEGDTEPADEEPVTPS
-63 TEEDKAEEEQ
+63 TEEDKTEEEQ
-73 QPEEPIEEKPEVEDK
+73 QPEKPTEEKPEAEDK
-88 VEEEKGVPEGT
+88 VEEEGIPEETTAPEGAI
-99 TTTEE
+99 EQ
-104 TIASEGVVEELD
+104 LD
-116 PVQED
+116 PTQED
-121 LMAQLEELRAEKEE
+121 LMAQLEELRTEKEE
-135 REALEACNIEVMKV
+135 REALEACNIKVMKV

-156 SNKIA
+156 SNKIG

-172 IDSSKTIE
+172 IDSSKTME

-200 QGLKTQLENAAVNEI
+200 QELKAQLENAAVNEI

-261 EDLKMKVQLAAGRA
+261 EDLQMKVQLAAGRA

-281 GMVAPEVKPVAPN
+281 GAAAPEVKPA
-294 GAVKA
+294 KA

-307 TEVKDSSPEIK
+307 TEVKDSSSE
-318 EAIKEVAEEK
+318 IKEVAKKNTKEEK
-328 SEEVPPTPVVEKS
+328 EEVPPTPVVEK
-341 SEPVVQKPKVE
+341 PKVE
-352 DFEEGVT
+352 DFEEGVG
-359 GKASAGAGTMIN
+359 GKGSSGAGTMIN

-396 SISKALSKRG
+396 SIAKALSKRG

>member
-1 MENQED
+1 MENEES

-24 EETVVQEENP
+24 EETVVQGEIP
-34 TPAEVTEPVVEEEAK
+34 TPAEVTEPVEEEVK
-49 NETESTDEEPVTPS
+49 DETETEGDTEPADEEPVTPS
-63 TEEDKAEEEQ
+63 TEEDKTEEEQ
-73 QPEEPIEEKPEVEDK
+73 QPEKPTEEKPEAEDK
-88 VEEEKGVPEGT
+88 VEEEGIPEETTAPEGAI
-99 TTTEE
+99 EQ
-104 TIASEGVVEELD
+104 LD
-116 PVQED
+116 PTQED
-121 LMAQLEELRAEKEE
+121 LMAQLEELRTEKEE

-172 IDSSKTIE
+172 IDSSKTMA

-200 QGLKTQLENAAVNEI
+200 QELKAQLENAAVNEI

-261 EDLKMKVQLAAGRA
+261 EDLQMKVQLAAGRA
-275 KIVVPE
+275 KIIVPE
-281 GMVAPEVKPVAPN
+281 GMVAPEVKPA
-294 GAVKA
+294 KA

-307 TEVKDSSPEIK
+307 TETKDSSPEIK
-318 EAIKEVAEEK
+318 EATKEVEEGNP
-328 SEEVPPTPVVEKS
+328 EEVPPTPVVEK
-341 SEPVVQKPKVE
+341 PKVE
-352 DFEEGVT
+352 DFEEGVG
-359 GKASAGAGTMIN
+359 GKGSSGAGTMIN

-396 SISKALSKRG
+396 SIAKALSKRG